1 MEKCEFNVAIE
12 ASRNFAWHTF
22 CDCYVEAVKD
32 RLYRVETYGEAKKR
46 SAQYALYETLF
57 TILQLLAPVIPHV
70 TEEIYQTMYADN
82 KRPVSLQLS
91 SWPVMKELVNNEAE
105 AQGDTI
111 IAVIGAVRREKADK
125 HLPLNMPIKRLVICA
140 EENKTADAIK
150 AGIGDITGA
159 CKVEKLEV
167 NVAKATG
174 TQVTGCTNVWFN
186 AEY

>member
-1 MEKCEFNVAIE
+1 
-12 ASRNFAWHTF
+12 
-22 CDCYVEAVKD
+22 
-32 RLYRVETYGEAKKR
+32 
-46 SAQYALYETLF
+46 
-57 TILQLLAPVIPHV
+57 
-70 TEEIYQTMYADN
+70 
-82 KRPVSLQLS
+82 
-91 SWPVMKELVNNEAE
+91 
-105 AQGDTI
+105 
-111 IAVIGAVRREKADK
+111 
-125 HLPLNMPIKRLVICA
+125 MPIKRLVICA